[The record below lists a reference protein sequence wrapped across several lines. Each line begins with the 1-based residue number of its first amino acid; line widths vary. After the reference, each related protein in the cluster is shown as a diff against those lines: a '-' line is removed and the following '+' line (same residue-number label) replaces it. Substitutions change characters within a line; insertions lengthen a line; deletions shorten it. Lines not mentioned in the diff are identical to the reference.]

1 MHVRA
6 EPAVGE
12 GAWSEEVTG
21 SAAPAPPR
29 GLRLNGLQ
37 ERIVVTWQAPDS
49 AAASSVA
56 QYVVKWTRSRI
67 PYDATRSKE
76 VPATDT
82 TVTIYDVE
90 ADVVWWVR
98 VSAVDALGRVLG
110 RSDLPT
116 LTKLASDVIEREV
129 VEAFE
134 EDFPWLRQAWNVPIP
149 VNVVGSEPA
158 ASYWFVSSTSVQTVS
173 GTNWPNLRKG
183 LYYEFAAS
191 GEYKNNAIVM
201 HEMAHHFTL
210 DVRVPENPASTGC
223 CAAPSASTLL
233 FVSSQGTKTDLRARC
248 RNAAICAR
256 VTGLL
261 GQ

>member
-1 MHVRA
+1 M
-6 EPAVGE
+6 
-12 GAWSEEVTG
+12 
-21 SAAPAPPR
+21 
-29 GLRLNGLQ
+29 
-37 ERIVVTWQAPDS
+37 
-49 AAASSVA
+49 
-56 QYVVKWTRSRI
+56 
-67 PYDATRSKE
+67 
-76 VPATDT
+76 
-82 TVTIYDVE
+82 
-90 ADVVWWVR
+90 
-98 VSAVDALGRVLG
+98 
-110 RSDLPT
+110 
-116 LTKLASDVIEREV
+116 
-129 VEAFE
+129 
-134 EDFPWLRQAWNVPIP
+134 PIP

-158 ASYWFVSSTSVQTVS
+158 ASYWFVSSTSVRTVS